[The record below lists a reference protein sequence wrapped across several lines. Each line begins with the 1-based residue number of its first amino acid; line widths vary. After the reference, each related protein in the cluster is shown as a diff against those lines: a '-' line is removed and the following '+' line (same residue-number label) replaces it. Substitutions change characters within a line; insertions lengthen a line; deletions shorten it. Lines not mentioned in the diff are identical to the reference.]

1 LRSLAINYAS
11 FCVSLTGSSESFL
24 ISLERESG
32 AVSSSTKFKK
42 YMKIY
47 LNTKAKKIKI
57 GLFDL
62 KKLVLPKPF
71 LIDRFF

>member
-1 LRSLAINYAS
+1 LVVNYAF

-32 AVSSSTKFKK
+32 AVSSSTQLKIK

-62 KKLVLPKPF
+62 KKLVLPKSF
-71 LIDRFF
+71 LIDRFI